1 MRGHTNTHRDRARIT
16 RAEVGAHLNDLIDK
30 AHMSDWV
37 PLLHQDLLQ
46 MLHLENV
53 QQRNGHS
60 LIIGCAERLSVL
72 SLPVCRQH
80 ISGPS
85 VSPGWS
91 TEQLGKLRCC
101 LVWATLLCL
110 VHLKEEIGSFCFH
123 NDGMGNRKEFMSVS
137 SF

>member
-1 MRGHTNTHRDRARIT
+1 MHGEDTQTHTDRARIT
-16 RAEVGAHLNDLIDK
+16 RAAVGAHLNDLIDK
-30 AHMSDWV
+30 AHVSDWV

-46 MLHLENV
+46 MLHLENM

-72 SLPVCRQH
+72 SWSGSCLLDCRQH

-101 LVWATLLCL
+101 LGWATLLCL
-110 VHLKEEIGSFCFH
+110 VHLEEEIVFLFLFS
-123 NDGMGNRKEFMSVS
+123 
-137 SF
+137 